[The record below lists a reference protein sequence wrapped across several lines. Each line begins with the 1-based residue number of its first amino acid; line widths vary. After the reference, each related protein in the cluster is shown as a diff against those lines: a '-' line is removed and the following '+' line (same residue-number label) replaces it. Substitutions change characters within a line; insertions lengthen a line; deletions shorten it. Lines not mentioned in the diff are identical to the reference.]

1 MKDFLYRFFH
11 NKLAVSGSIIL
22 LLFVLMA
29 AFAPV
34 LAPYDPFYMDPA
46 AAYRAFPGA
55 SPRDGQH
62 GA

>member
-34 LAPYDPFYMDPA
+34 LAPYDPFY
-46 AAYRAFPGA
+46 PGSYMA
-55 SPRDGQH
+55 PRSL
-62 GA
+62 